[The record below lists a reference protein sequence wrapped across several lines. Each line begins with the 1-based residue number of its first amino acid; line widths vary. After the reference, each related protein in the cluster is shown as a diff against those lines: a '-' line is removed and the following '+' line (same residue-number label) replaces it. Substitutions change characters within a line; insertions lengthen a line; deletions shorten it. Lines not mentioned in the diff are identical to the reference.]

1 MSKERPYEYV
11 PTYAIAVLQQEYSKL
26 IQVGFFRLQN
36 DLDKMNEEMSI
47 RFENKKIDE
56 RQISIEEY
64 TKSLKPKGNK
74 NEQRRN

>member
-26 IQVGFFRLQN
+26 IQVGFFRLQS
-36 DLDKMNEEMSI
+36 DLDKMNDEMSI
-47 RFENKKIDE
+47 RFENKKMDE

-64 TKSLKPKGNK
+64 TKSLKKGKKK
-74 NEQRRN
+74 NE

>member
-26 IQVGFFRLQN
+26 IQIGFFRLQK

-47 RFENKKIDE
+47 RFDTKKMEDN
-56 RQISIEEY
+56 QISIDEY
-64 TKSLKPKGNK
+64 IKTLRKKNK
-74 NEQRRN
+74 NGI